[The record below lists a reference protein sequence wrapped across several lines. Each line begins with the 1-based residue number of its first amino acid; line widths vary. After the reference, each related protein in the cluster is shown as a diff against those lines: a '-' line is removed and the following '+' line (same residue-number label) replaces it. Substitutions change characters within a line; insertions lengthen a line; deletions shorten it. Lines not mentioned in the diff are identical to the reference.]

1 MTEANFISLHFPTG
15 QENFPGTLHLN
26 VNPGPVVG
34 GVTQGIITSMI
45 ITVNAFSINGQTNN
59 TYIESVLEQIETVK
73 FTFNNS
79 SYELVITGIT
89 YYPASNPFFYYTVEP
104 AYVPNYN
111 DAAQYVQA
119 TRPITFTPYLLD
131 VQFGFSEF
139 NPLIS
144 NASVGR
150 KSDRIMVSDRLE
162 RTITPSN
169 IQALLSE
176 SAEKAEVQDSLYS
189 DTGWSNARYVGS
201 ETNAQQ
207 SAGIAP
213 TVVGRTFTGQ
223 IFPTGSDT
231 DYICALDGRLEQEL
245 FHTADTVLPTFKLG
259 DFSVTLGAVFGTLQT
274 QLSYSSLSLFA
285 SGSLAIGD
293 VLRGDLPTGVGQYEY
308 MKIQGIDTSL
318 NKITVRRDIYNGW
331 PGTEYWFANYPSN
344 SVFRK
349 VERFDI
355 FRFENT
361 GQNRIQLVNNSRVYV
376 NGNNTIVDTDDYGQI
391 VSSSQ
396 CPYIGYIVTD

>member
-1 MTEANFISLHFPTG
+1 MTEAIFISLHFPTG
-15 QENFPGTLHLN
+15 QENFPGSLHLN
-26 VNPGPVVG
+26 VNPGPVVN

-79 SYELVITGIT
+79 SYELVITSRT

-104 AYVPNYN
+104 AYVPDYN
-111 DAAQYVQA
+111 DAAQYVE
-119 TRPITFTPYLLD
+119 TNLPITFTPYLLD

-144 NASVGR
+144 NASTGR
-150 KSDRIMVSDRLE
+150 KSDKIMVSDRGE
-162 RTITPSN
+162 TTVIPSN
-169 IQALLSE
+169 IQALLAE

-201 ETNAQQ
+201 ETNAQE
-207 SAGIAP
+207 SAGIPP
-213 TVVGRTFTGQ
+213 TLVGRTFTGQ
-223 IFPTGSDT
+223 VFPSGSDT
-231 DYICALDGRLEQEL
+231 DYICSLDSKLEQEL
-245 FHTADTVLPTFKLG
+245 FHTADTVLPTFAIGNFTIQLG
-259 DFSVTLGAVFGTLQT
+259 NTFGQLQT
-274 QLSYSSLSLFA
+274 EFTYSSLSNTA

-293 VLRGDLPTGVGQYEY
+293 VLKGSSLFLGSYEY
-308 MKIQGIDTSL
+308 MKIQSINTTL
-318 NKITVRRDIYNGW
+318 KRINVKRDIYNAYVGV
-331 PGTEYWFANYPSN
+331 YFWFQDYPAGSIFN
-344 SVFRK
+344 K

-355 FRFENT
+355 FRFENS
-361 GQNRIQLVNNSRVYV
+361 GQNRIQLVNNSRIYI

-391 VSSSQ
+391 TSSSI
-396 CPYIGYIVTD
+396 CPPPGYFVD